1 MIVFLSNI
9 ATAAPIDKGYY
20 EMTNVAR
27 VDFYTLGVFNTVY
40 SNQVVDQV
48 EANLGVHLV
57 IDGTGTTKT
66 PELYVGGVIDY
77 KLVVKVEGEGE
88 IKDVVITD
96 NIPAGTTYENNT
108 LKVNGVLSEALYAPG
123 IITVPLG
130 NMTSKDVHFIEFSV
144 KVNQIN

>member
-1 MIVFLSNI
+1 
-9 ATAAPIDKGYY
+9 
-20 EMTNVAR
+20 MTNIAR

-48 EANLGVHLV
+48 EANLDVHLV
-57 IDGTGTTKT
+57 IEGTGTTKT

-77 KLVVKVEGEGE
+77 KLVVKVEGNGE

-96 NIPAGTTYENNT
+96 KIPDGTTYENNT
-108 LKVNGVLSEALYAPG
+108 LKVNGVFSEALYAPG

-130 NMTSKDVHFIEFSV
+130 DMTSTKVHFIEFSV
-144 KVNQIN
+144 KVNKIN